1 MRQNAALCGFE
12 LTITCDITTAVVTIP
27 TFENVHFT
35 NSV

>member
-1 MRQNAALCGFE
+1 MRQNAALCGYD
-12 LTITCDITTAVVTIP
+12 LTVTCDITKAIVTIL